1 MQVGSPSSHVLVNFI
16 FIHFILTLPAIAA
29 SEALCVIGDYP
40 TLTALSKMPLHHAR
54 CFDDKL
60 NTYSNLVRALSS
72 SGNIDECIDTCVS
85 VLSQLG
91 ESLPTK
97 VTPEVYFDEVAKV
110 RQSLM
115 GLSRQDLWSLPLMTD
130 LNKLTAMQFLN
141 HMLIVTYTAKPPLN
155 PIVVFRMMKMSVD
168 FGVCNISA
176 IAFSCYGAWLAS
188 SLNDDYD
195 AAFAMGRFASELMKK
210 LSGAESVPRIYA
222 VVYGMINFYKE

>member
-1 MQVGSPSSHVLVNFI
+1 
-16 FIHFILTLPAIAA
+16 
-29 SEALCVIGDYP
+29 
-40 TLTALSKMPLHHAR
+40 
-54 CFDDKL
+54 
-60 NTYSNLVRALSS
+60 
-72 SGNIDECIDTCVS
+72 
-85 VLSQLG
+85 
-91 ESLPTK
+91 
-97 VTPEVYFDEVAKV
+97 
-110 RQSLM
+110 M